1 MNRRLGVEIG
11 RAEVQFLL
19 SRKFRLI
26 VRIALVWCV
35 MLQFALGQTP
45 EPALAA
51 PMLDELPAPTSLE
64 EIPGAIPLNAT
75 DELLGAELT
84 ENDLQS
90 MRPWVFGYNVRKD
103 DTSWLVGGGDDFG
116 MFSLESY
123 PSLPQ
128 EKTWG
133 VVSGI
138 GIHWLGGPIR
148 TDMPP
153 RLFDFQIGL
162 QRREWTSETF
172 GYDVSARIGAF
183 SDFEGS
189 ARDGIRYPGH
199 AVGFYRWTPACDFVF
214 GIEVLDRDDVNLLPV
229 AGLIL
234 TPRDDLRL
242 ELVFP
247 RPRVEVRIS
256 PQSSIYVAG
265 ELGGGTWDIE
275 RPTLPDDVV
284 TYRDLRLLFG
294 ISTCQEDGGESGFEI
309 GYVFDRDLSYRSG
322 NGDFSPGSTILL
334 RLTQRY

>member
-1 MNRRLGVEIG
+1 MGMQI
-11 RAEVQFLL
+11 AFCWCAML
-19 SRKFRLI
+19 SS
-26 VRIALVWCV
+26 
-35 MLQFALGQTP
+35 ALGQAP
-45 EPALAA
+45 ELEAIPPATAELAA
-51 PMLDELPAPTSLE
+51 PIVPA
-64 EIPGAIPLNAT
+64 EIPGATPLDAV
-75 DELLGAELT
+75 DEPVGAELT
-84 ENDLQS
+84 ENDLQT

-103 DTSWLVGGGDDFG
+103 DTSWLVGGDDDFG

-128 EKTWG
+128 DETWG
-133 VVSGI
+133 VVSGL

-148 TDMPP
+148 TDLPP

-162 QRREWTSETF
+162 QRREWISATF

-189 ARDGIRYPGH
+189 AREGIRYPGH

-214 GIEVLDRDDVNLLPV
+214 GIDYLSRDDIKLLPV

-256 PQSSIYVAG
+256 PKSSIYLAG

-294 ISTCQEDGGESGFEI
+294 FSNCDENGGESGLEI
-309 GYVFDRDLSYRSG
+309 GYVFDRDLTYRSG
-322 NGDFSPGSTILL
+322 NGDFAPGSTILF
-334 RLTQRY
+334 RLTERY